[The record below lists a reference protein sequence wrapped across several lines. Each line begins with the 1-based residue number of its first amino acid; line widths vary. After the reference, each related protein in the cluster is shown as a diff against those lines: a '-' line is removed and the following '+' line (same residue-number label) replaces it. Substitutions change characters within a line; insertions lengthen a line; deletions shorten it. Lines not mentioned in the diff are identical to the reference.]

1 MRYLATFFWA
11 FLLVQMLSY
20 VVSSMMG
27 AEYHFETGALLA
39 VIATVLIYVVPT
51 ILPNDPVEKH

>member
-1 MRYLATFFWA
+1 VRYLATFFWA